1 MKSHQPVHHSPSTL
15 TRRDAI
21 GVGLGTVAGITVL
34 ASVGGVAGRV
44 QAQPSAT
51 IPAQPKK
58 DTGAMTTEQHEA
70 ILRPGKEQIAI
81 VLYPQFTALDVIGPH
96 HVFINMVGAK
106 VLLVAK
112 TMDPVPSDTGFSITP
127 NATFDEITDKQT
139 LVVVPGGTT
148 GTLDA
153 MKDEATMNFL
163 RRQGAEAEWIGSVC
177 TGSLMLAAAG
187 LLEGYKATSH
197 WLTRDALKAG
207 GAEPV
212 AQRYVEDRNRV
223 TGAGVT
229 AGIDFAL
236 HLVQKWRGTTYAKG
250 VQMFMEY
257 DPQPP
262 FNSGSPTSPDAEPAM
277 VGMLTAM
284 HESFSPKCEAA
295 IRAALASSPSK

>member
-1 MKSHQPVHHSPSTL
+1 MDESGNVGNERTLSRRRALQVAVSTGTALLALQNVGQASPTAGNRAEPPAMSEEEHAALMKP
-15 TRRDAI
+15 
-21 GVGLGTVAGITVL
+21 
-34 ASVGGVAGRV
+34 GRE
-44 QAQPSAT
+44 
-51 IPAQPKK
+51 K
-58 DTGAMTTEQHEA
+58 
-70 ILRPGKEQIAI
+70 IAI

-96 HVFINMVGAK
+96 HTFINMAGAK

-112 TMDPVPSDTGFSITP
+112 SMEAVPSDTGFSITP
-127 NATFDEITDKQT
+127 NATFDQIVDRQT
-139 LVVVPGGTT
+139 LVMVPGGTT
-148 GTLDA
+148 GTLEA
-153 MKDEATMNFL
+153 MKDDATMSFL

-177 TGSLMLAAAG
+177 TGSLVLAAAG
-187 LLEGYKATSH
+187 LLRGYRATSH

-207 GAEPV
+207 GADPV
-212 AQRYVEDRNRV
+212 AKRYVEDRNRV

-236 HLVQKWRGTTYAKG
+236 NLVQKWRGTTYAKG

-284 HESFSPKCEAA
+284 HESFGPMCEAA
-295 IRAALASSPSK
+295 IKAALAGNRK

>member
-1 MKSHQPVHHSPSTL
+1 MSRLDHSLGQYLVSRRTAMLAGAGGFGGYLGLRMFAGATPQFAPVTDPPPTQTSSKP
-15 TRRDAI
+15 
-21 GVGLGTVAGITVL
+21 
-34 ASVGGVAGRV
+34 
-44 QAQPSAT
+44 
-51 IPAQPKK
+51 
-58 DTGAMTTEQHEA
+58 AMTPEEHGA
-70 ILRPGKEQIAI
+70 ILRPGKERIAI

-112 TMDPVPSDTGFSITP
+112 TMDPVPSDTGFLITP
-127 NATFDEITDKQT
+127 NATFDQVIDKQT
-139 LVVVPGGTT
+139 LVLLPGGTS

-153 MKDEATMNFL
+153 MKDEPTMEFI
-163 RRQGAEAEWIGSVC
+163 RRQGAESEWIGSVC
-177 TGSLMLAAAG
+177 TGSLVLAAAG
-187 LLEGYKATSH
+187 LLKGYKATSH

-212 AQRYVEDRNRV
+212 AERFVEDRNRV

-236 HLVQKWRGTTYAKG
+236 RLVQKWRGTTYAKG

-262 FNSGSPTSPDAEPAM
+262 FRSGSPSSPDAEPATI
-277 VGMLTAM
+277 GMLQAM
-284 HESFSPKCEAA
+284 HEPFGSQCEYA
-295 IRAALASSPSK
+295 IHAALSRQPSK

>member
-1 MKSHQPVHHSPSTL
+1 MSSSHPPIGHHLIS
-15 TRRDAI
+15 RRNAMLA
-21 GVGLGTVAGITVL
+21 GAGGLGGYLGLRAL
-34 ASVGGVAGRV
+34 ASVTPRAESIANPPPGDASS
-44 QAQPSAT
+44 QPAT
-51 IPAQPKK
+51 
-58 DTGAMTTEQHEA
+58 MTPEQHEA
-70 ILRPGKEQIAI
+70 ILRPGKERIAI
-81 VLYPQFTALDVIGPH
+81 VLYPQFTALDAIGPH

-112 TMDPVPSDTGFSITP
+112 TLDPVPCDTGFSITP
-127 NATFDEITDKQT
+127 NATFDQITDKQT
-139 LVVVPGGTT
+139 LVLVPGGTA

-153 MKDEATMNFL
+153 MNDEATMAFL
-163 RRQGAEAEWIGSVC
+163 RRQGAGAEWIGSVC
-177 TGSLMLAAAG
+177 TGSLVLAAAG
-187 LLEGYKATSH
+187 LLNGYRATSH

-207 GAEPV
+207 GATPV
-212 AQRYVEDRNRV
+212 AERFVEDRNRV

-236 HLVQKWRGTTYAKG
+236 RLVQKWRGTTYAKG

-284 HESFSPKCEAA
+284 HEAFGPKCEAA
-295 IRAALASSPSK
+295 IRAALSQQPRK